1 MPKVSINPIWSV
13 TQNGTN
19 VLQPKVL
26 ELLSLIYSEGNLAKA
41 CKKNNSSYR
50 YSWNL
55 IKEAEKK
62 LNQKLIISTIG
73 KGSELSPLASK
84 LVWAGLRISA
94 RLSPMLETLA
104 SELETEINNL
114 LSPSF
119 SENLNINASHGYAV
133 EKLINLL
140 IDSGHS
146 VERKYVGS
154 REALASLASGACEI
168 AGFPIPSGD
177 FENIAIKNYLKGINE
192 KTTSFIQIAKR
203 EQGLIVNKSNPKK
216 IYSIKDLTRK
226 DIRFINRQPS
236 SGTYFLLECL
246 LNKNKIR
253 SEEINGFQQG
263 EYTHAAVAAFVA
275 SGMADVGLGLETPAR
290 NFDLDFIPIA
300 SERYFVA
307 FNKETLNKNKLQK
320 LISIIEDKEF
330 EKTINGLPGYS
341 FSNCGNIQKF
351 DQVFESS
358 S

>member
-1 MPKVSINPIWSV
+1 M
-13 TQNGTN
+13 
-19 VLQPKVL
+19 VL
-26 ELLSLIYSEGNLAKA
+26 
-41 CKKNNSSYR
+41 
-50 YSWNL
+50 
-55 IKEAEKK
+55 
-62 LNQKLIISTIG
+62 
-73 KGSELSPLASK
+73 
-84 LVWAGLRISA
+84 
-94 RLSPMLETLA
+94 
-104 SELETEINNL
+104 
-114 LSPSF
+114 
-119 SENLNINASHGYAV
+119 
-133 EKLINLL
+133 
-140 IDSGHS
+140 D
-146 VERKYVGS
+146 
-154 REALASLASGACEI
+154 
-168 AGFPIPSGD
+168 
-177 FENIAIKNYLKGINE
+177 YLKGINE

-203 EQGLIVNKSNPKK
+203 EQGLIVNRSNPKK

-330 EKTINGLPGYS
+330 EKTINIGRNIAKENVISVIWHDNVLKMKGGRMYEKILEFLTSQDDVKILPGKELVK
-341 FSNCGNIQKF
+341 IL
-351 DQVFESS
+351 E
-358 S
+358 